1 MRWTIPHGGGMVE
14 VLSKRSL
21 PSMYLAEA
29 LCISLIAVGSI
40 CGSLKNGY
48 RSRGIDCQSS
58 GKNLTPPLPQTLMN
72 WFWDASS
79 AWVSSGDIPLQLLNR
94 VFLSRDDPLHKV
106 ADR

>member
-48 RSRGIDCQSS
+48 RSRGIDPNTNELVLGC
-58 GKNLTPPLPQTLMN
+58 
-72 WFWDASS
+72 
-79 AWVSSGDIPLQLLNR
+79 
-94 VFLSRDDPLHKV
+94 FLSLGIFR
-106 ADR
+106 